1 MKARIRGVQVH
12 MQQFEILFDLVLG
25 RNLLQHTDSL
35 SVCLQRKSHSA
46 AECQGLAA
54 MTIITLKSMR
64 ADDYFALFWKDV
76 TTLAEN
82 NLVNVT
88 VLSRWWRLPARYE
101 DGDASTE
108 FDEIPEYRY
117 RHVYIAALDNVYYK
131 IYINCE
137 LRYTPENCKRW
148 RCYIRI

>member
-12 MQQFEILFDLVLG
+12 MQQFEIFFNLVLG

-54 MTIITLKSMR
+54 MTIITLKNMR

-82 NLVNVT
+82 NLVNAA
-88 VLSRWWRLPARYE
+88 VLSRWRRLPARYE
-101 DGDASTE
+101 DGDAPTE
-108 FDEIPEYRY
+108 FEEIPEYR
-117 RHVYIAALDNVYYK
+117 
-131 IYINCE
+131 
-137 LRYTPENCKRW
+137 
-148 RCYIRI
+148 

>member
-1 MKARIRGVQVH
+1 
-12 MQQFEILFDLVLG
+12 
-25 RNLLQHTDSL
+25 
-35 SVCLQRKSHSA
+35 
-46 AECQGLAA
+46 
-54 MTIITLKSMR
+54 MR

-101 DGDASTE
+101 DMETPLLNLMKSRNTDTDTFTLKPLTMSITDR
-108 FDEIPEYRY
+108 FDQ
-117 RHVYIAALDNVYYK
+117 HDYK